1 MNSEEGVEGRQMTM
15 PNILFAAFALSL
27 SAPSFAQSRDWRVA
41 TIDERAVSFVDVRSL
56 ERTGNHVKFRF
67 EVHFRDKR
75 DVARLAAH
83 VLADCK
89 AISVTDIQA
98 TGYRIDGWSADV
110 SDALKKSAKPGSNLA
125 GLIEG
130 TCTGN
135 WLVGAQVDPPNF
147 ASRFFST
154 L

>member
-1 MNSEEGVEGRQMTM
+1 MKTEERVESRRMTKL
-15 PNILFAAFALSL
+15 NTLVAAFALNL
-27 SAPSFAQSRDWRVA
+27 SAPSSAQSRDCRVA
-41 TIDERAVSFVDVRSL
+41 TIDERAVSFVDAKSI
-56 ERTGNHVKFRF
+56 ETKGNRVKFRI

-75 DVARLAAH
+75 DVAKLAAL
-83 VLADCK
+83 VFADCK

-98 TGYRIDGWSADV
+98 TGYRIDGSSADV
-110 SDALKKSAKPGSNLA
+110 SDALERSAKPGSNLA
-125 GLIEG
+125 GLIVG

-135 WLVGAQVDPPNF
+135 WLFRPKVNSPNF